1 MPALESQGWRSR
13 FPSSDARLTQARTHS
28 GSHGGGQRE
37 STLSLQG
44 RNQPPW
50 RNLLSSGETVQFQPQ
65 APGGCA
71 PRGERA
77 GPAAS
82 GWALPGPG
90 PPTFPLR
97 GPVVTRWQW
106 SISVRLWG
114 SLEPWETPPTSPSPS
129 LSHPLQA
136 DPGVMPGASLPRC
149 WSKGIPGWISTKPSC
164 QASAL
169 PWIQPLFWLRL
180 YLGRKKKIKILAA

>member
-1 MPALESQGWRSR
+1 MPGLESQGWRSR

-28 GSHGGGQRE
+28 GLHGGGQRE

-44 RNQPPW
+44 RNRPPW
-50 RNLLSSGETVQFQPQ
+50 RNLLSSGETVQLHPQ

-82 GWALPGPG
+82 GGALPGPG

-114 SLEPWETPPTSPSPS
+114 SLQPWETPPNLPFPEPLPSPPGRPRS
-129 LSHPLQA
+129 DARSQPTPVLVQR
-136 DPGVMPGASLPRC
+136 DPRLDLKKPKLPGISVALDTAPFLAEALF
-149 WSKGIPGWISTKPSC
+149 GWE
-164 QASAL
+164 
-169 PWIQPLFWLRL
+169 
-180 YLGRKKKIKILAA
+180 KKI